1 MIVEL
6 LETVYV
12 VDGRFFNHLVVLL
25 KREILSTS
33 INRYVECANELY
45 KENAINVFQWIS
57 RKPGRKKNTKSTE
70 CARRSICFTRHI
82 LFDVT
87 MQTTRSPCKF
97 LSNERNK
104 SKLITMLITKLVK
117 ADLTVKQAAEDADT
131 LIVTTVI

>member
-1 MIVEL
+1 MKYFHLFMKVEL

-57 RKPGRKKNTKSTE
+57 RKPGRKKIQKVLNALDDQFVLPGTS
-70 CARRSICFTRHI
+70 CS
-82 LFDVT
+82 
-87 MQTTRSPCKF
+87 M
-97 LSNERNK
+97 
-104 SKLITMLITKLVK
+104 
-117 ADLTVKQAAEDADT
+117 
-131 LIVTTVI
+131 